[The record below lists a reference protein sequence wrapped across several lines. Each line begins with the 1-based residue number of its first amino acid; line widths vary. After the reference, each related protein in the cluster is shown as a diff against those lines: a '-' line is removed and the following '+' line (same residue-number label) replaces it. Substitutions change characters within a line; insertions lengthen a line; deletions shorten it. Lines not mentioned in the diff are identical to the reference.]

1 MGGLFR
7 PIFELLITI
16 GVVLLARSVLG
27 SILRSFA
34 RAASESFNP
43 GAPNPGSPNPG
54 APNPGVPRAGSANSA
69 QSRPTSSSGGDLH
82 KDPVCGTY
90 VAEGAAL
97 KRQLQG
103 QTFYYCSKACYEKHS
118 LVAR

>member
-16 GVVLLARSVLG
+16 AVVLVARSVLT

-34 RAASESFNP
+34 RAASQSFNPNAANP
-43 GAPNPGSPNPG
+43 GAPNPS
-54 APNPGVPRAGSANSA
+54 
-69 QSRPTSSSGGDLH
+69 SRPTSAQRRPTASSGGDLH

-97 KRQLQG
+97 KRQSQG

-118 LVAR
+118 LVAH